1 MVDIYVHYEG
11 GLRCTAK
18 HEPSGLE
25 FPTDAPVDNHGRGES
40 FSPTD
45 LVATALGTCVVTTM
59 GIFAQKQGWRL
70 DGIGVHVKKEM
81 TKDLP
86 RKIARLP
93 TTLTVPNEV
102 ARQLDASD
110 RAQLEQVANNCPV
123 KLSIAATI
131 DAPITFK
138 WGS

>member
-1 MVDIYVHYEG
+1 MVTIEGRYIGDLHCEAVHQ
-11 GLRCTAK
+11 
-18 HEPSGLE
+18 PSGARIA
-25 FPTDAPVDNHGRGES
+25 TDAPADNMGKGEA

-59 GIFAQKQGWRL
+59 AIFAQKHGWQL
-70 DGIGVHVKKEM
+70 DGVGVHVQKEM
-81 TKDLP
+81 TQELP

-93 TTLTVPNEV
+93 TTLTVPNEI
-102 ARQLDASD
+102 AHALDASA

-123 KLSIAATI
+123 KLSIHPTI

-138 WGS
+138 WGM